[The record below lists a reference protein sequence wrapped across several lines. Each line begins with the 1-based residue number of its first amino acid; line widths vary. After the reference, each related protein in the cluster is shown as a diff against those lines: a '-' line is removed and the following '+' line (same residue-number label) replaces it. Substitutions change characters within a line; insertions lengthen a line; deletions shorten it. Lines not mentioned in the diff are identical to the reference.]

1 MSAAGRVLLVDD
13 DPKVL
18 RLLEA
23 TLRLKDY
30 DVVKLESGTEALS
43 WLRRDTPDLIIS
55 DIMMPDLDG
64 YDFFRRVRATTQA
77 TQVPFIFLSARSEPE
92 DVVRGLRLGAD
103 EFLRKPFSIDELLVR
118 VERVLERAAHPGAGP
133 ERLRPGARG
142 VFEGDL
148 EHMSLPDVIRMLSV
162 QRKTGLLRI
171 EPADGR
177 GAGAIRLVEGQ
188 AVHAEIGVLD
198 GQVALFQLL
207 LCDRGVFSF
216 RPGETVPGDTIAVQ
230 TLPLLME
237 ALRLLDLGVLRRIDP
252 HNGTAGLALKKVI
265 EQRRGEVSP
274 LPAIADLEE
283 PSTPLGM
290 PGMALRFTDGQP
302 PRSDESDPD
311 GAEGSDFRDTI
322 QFEPGP
328 VLAREEIPSLR
339 ELLEAGSDSDT
350 DIRSPGPTGP
360 DTWERSGLLGQGAGA
375 RIDESFDPDDSVGLD
390 SVEMAAAFATGEIE
404 AIEQEL
410 GLREVTVSPL
420 PAGALPIHDIGPP
433 AVPQDDPGAGKIYV
447 TSEVKAISL
456 VDDTAYEAP
465 LPQVDVSSASERLM
479 DLYEEL
485 KVAARSELQ
494 SRQVQ
499 LGTRSGRVIASAIQD
514 EARRGTVSAFSAQAI
529 AFASE
534 DPSGLQFAVL
544 NAGDLHVMVVEV
556 DHLRLF
562 TILFDRQPDPDRVL
576 EAMRPILV
584 PWREG

>member
-1 MSAAGRVLLVDD
+1 MTAAGRVLLVDD

-30 DVVKLESGTEALS
+30 DVVKLESGTEALT

-64 YDFFRRVRATTQA
+64 YDFFRRVRATTKA

-118 VERVLERAAHPGAGP
+118 VERVLERAGQPDAAE
-133 ERLRPGARG
+133 ERLRQGARG

-148 EHMSLPDVIRMLSV
+148 EHMSLSDVIRMLSV
-162 QRKTGLLRI
+162 QRKTGLLRV
-171 EPADGR
+171 EPADAR

-188 AVHAEIGVLD
+188 AIHAEIGVLD
-198 GQVALFQLL
+198 GEVALFQLL
-207 LCDRGVFSF
+207 LAERGVFSF
-216 RPGETVPGDTIAVQ
+216 RPGETSPGDTIAVQ

-237 ALRLLDLGVLRRIDP
+237 GFRLLDLGVLRRIDP
-252 HNGTAGLALKKVI
+252 HNGTAGLALKKVL
-265 EQRRGEVSP
+265 EKRRDEISP

-283 PSTPLGM
+283 PSTPLGI
-290 PGMALRFTDGQP
+290 PGMALRFTGGKP
-302 PRSDESDPD
+302 PPSDDSESDYD
-311 GAEGSDFRDTI
+311 EDDGSDFKDTI
-322 QFEPGP
+322 QFDPGL
-328 VLAREEIPSLR
+328 VLEQRDIPSLR
-339 ELLEAGSDSDT
+339 ELLEEET
-350 DIRSPGPTGP
+350 DIRSPGNEGP
-360 DTWERSGLLGQGAGA
+360 DTWERSGLLGKEAGA
-375 RIDESFDPDDSVGLD
+375 RIDGTVDPDDSVGLD
-390 SVEMAAAFATGEIE
+390 SVELAAAFLTGELE
-404 AIEQEL
+404 AIEEEM
-410 GLREVTVSPL
+410 GLREP
-420 PAGALPIHDIGPP
+420 DEQKPP
-433 AVPQDDPGAGKIYV
+433 TAAHEVEEVDPGKIYV

-465 LPQVDVSSASERLM
+465 IPEVDTAPRSDQLM
-479 DLYEEL
+479 ELYEEL
-485 KVAARSELQ
+485 KVAARSGVG

-514 EARRGTVSAFSAQAI
+514 EDRRGTVSAFSAQAI

-562 TILFDRQPDPDRVL
+562 TILFDRQPEPETVL
-576 EAMRPILV
+576 QTLRPILT
-584 PWREG
+584 PWRER

>member
-64 YDFFRRVRATTQA
+64 YDFFRRVRATTRA

-118 VERVLERAAHPGAGP
+118 VERVLERASQPIGDE
-133 ERLRPGARG
+133 ERLHQGARG

-148 EHMSLPDVIRMLSV
+148 EHMSLSDVIRMLSV
-162 QRKTGLLRI
+162 QRKTGLLRV
-171 EPADGR
+171 EPTDAR
-177 GAGAIRLVEGQ
+177 GAGAIRLSEGQ

-198 GQVALFQLL
+198 GEVALFQLL
-207 LCDRGVFSF
+207 LTDRGVFSF
-216 RPGETVPGDTIAVQ
+216 RPGETIPGDTIAVQ

-237 ALRLLDLGVLRRIDP
+237 GFRLLDLGVLRRVDP

-265 EQRRGEVSP
+265 EGRRGEISP

-290 PGMALRFTDGQP
+290 PGMALRFTGGKP
-302 PRSDESDPD
+302 PPD
-311 GAEGSDFRDTI
+311 GTDSDYDDGSDFRDTI
-322 QFEPGP
+322 QFDSGV
-328 VLAREEIPSLR
+328 VLQQGDIPSLR
-339 ELLEAGSDSDT
+339 ELLEDDPVT
-350 DIRSPGPTGP
+350 DIRSPGTEGP
-360 DTWERSGLLGQGAGA
+360 DTWERSGLLGKEVGG
-375 RIDESFDPDDSVGLD
+375 RVDRSMDPDDSVGLD
-390 SVEMAAAFATGEIE
+390 SVELAAAFLTGELE
-404 AIEQEL
+404 AIEEEM
-410 GLREVTVSPL
+410 GLRESPGSVD
-420 PAGALPIHDIGPP
+420 AGADAALPEVEEVDRGR
-433 AVPQDDPGAGKIYV
+433 IYV
-447 TSEVKAISL
+447 TSEVKAIAL

-465 LPQVDVSSASERLM
+465 IPNVDSAAGSIPLM

-485 KVAARSELQ
+485 KVATRSEFG

-544 NAGDLHVMVVEV
+544 NAGDLHVVVVEV

-562 TILFDRQPDPDRVL
+562 TTLFDRQPDPERVL
-576 EAMRPILV
+576 EVLRPILA
-584 PWREG
+584 PWRER

>member
-1 MSAAGRVLLVDD
+1 VSAAGRVLLVDD

-30 DVVKLESGTEALS
+30 DVVKLESGTDALT
-43 WLRRDTPDLIIS
+43 WLRSDTPDLIIS

-64 YDFFRRVRATTQA
+64 YDFFRRVRATTRA

-118 VERVLERAAHPGAGP
+118 VERVLERAVHPGAED
-133 ERLRPGARG
+133 ERLRQGARG

-148 EHMSLPDVIRMLSV
+148 EHMSLSDVIRMLSV
-162 QRKTGLLRI
+162 QRKTGVIRV
-171 EPADGR
+171 EPAGGR

-216 RPGETVPGDTIAVQ
+216 RPGETLPGDTIAVQ

-237 ALRLLDLGVLRRIDP
+237 ALRLLDLGVLRRIDA

-265 EQRRGEVSP
+265 EQRRNEISP

-283 PSTPLGM
+283 PATPLGM

-302 PRSDESDPD
+302 PSASDSDVD
-311 GAEGSDFRDTI
+311 DGSDFKDTI
-322 QFEPGP
+322 QFDPGS
-328 VLAREEIPSLR
+328 VLGRDEIPSLR
-339 ELLEAGSDSDT
+339 ELLEGESDT

-360 DTWERSGLLGQGAGA
+360 DTWERSGLLGQEAGA
-375 RIDESFDPDDSVGLD
+375 RVDETFDPDDSVGLD

-410 GLREVTVSPL
+410 GLREVTISPL
-420 PAGALPIHDIGPP
+420 PAGATPINDVGSP
-433 AVPQDDPGAGKIYV
+433 AAVEDGAGRIYV
-447 TSEVKAISL
+447 TSEVKAIAL

-465 LPQVDVSSASERLM
+465 MPQVDHSSASERLM
-479 DLYEEL
+479 DLFEEL
-485 KVAARSELQ
+485 KVATRSTLQ

-499 LGTRSGRVIASAIQD
+499 LGTRSGRVIVSAIQD

-562 TILFDRQPDPDRVL
+562 TVLFDRQPDPDLVL
-576 EAMRPILV
+576 EALRPILIS
-584 PWREG
+584 WRER